1 MLVMLTWVKGA
12 GILNLVARKQD
23 ASLDWLVHTLEKKP
37 PHRVN
42 GTAVFLTG
50 NPHAAPSAL
59 LHNLK
64 HNHMLH
70 ERNIIL
76 TIKTVDVPRVPNS
89 ERVKIESLSDTFTG
103 VTLAYGFMETPN
115 VERGLQLCRKRGLNV
130 ELGGDLVLPVA
141 ARAAPHLALAH
152 AALAGAALHLARRQR
167 RGRHHLLPDP
177 LRPRGRDRHAD
188 RGVSVGRRPCQGLAG
203 MKRPRRRCTERRSAP
218 IRRSS
223 TVCQRSAWRRN
234 SRPLSPTGMRPLEPS
249 ASVP

>member
-1 MLVMLTWVKGA
+1 MT
-12 GILNLVARKQD
+12 RKQD

-76 TIKTVDVPRVPNS
+76 TIKTADVPRVPNN

-103 VTLAYGFMETPN
+103 VIARLRLHGDA
-115 VERGLQLCRKRGLNV
+115 ERREGLQLCRKRGLNV
-130 ELGGDLVLPVA
+130 DLAATSFFLSRRVLRPTS
-141 ARAAPHLALAH
+141 RSQMPRWQERLFIW
-152 AALAGAALHLARRQR
+152 LAGSAEDATTYFQI
-167 RGRHHLLPDP
+167 PS
-177 LRPRGRDRHAD
+177 DRVVEIGTQIA
-188 RGVSVGRRPCQGLAG
+188 V
-203 MKRPRRRCTERRSAP
+203 
-218 IRRSS
+218 
-223 TVCQRSAWRRN
+223 
-234 SRPLSPTGMRPLEPS
+234 
-249 ASVP
+249 